1 MSKIND
7 LNEVLFDR
15 LEKLNNPD
23 LNEEDLQ
30 REISKTDAIVKV
42 SDTIIR
48 NAQVAL
54 KAQELFDQYGT
65 GRTVNIPLLGVSN
78 DGLMMENKRLRQE
91 LSDMKRGLN
100 GIN

>member
-7 LNEVLFDR
+7 LNEILFDR
-15 LEKLNNPD
+15 LERLND
-23 LNEEDLQ
+23 SELDEDGLQ

-54 KAQELFDQYGT
+54 KAQELFDAYGT
-65 GRTVNIPLLGVSN
+65 GRTVNIPLLGISN
-78 DGLMMENKRLRQE
+78 DDLMLENKRLRRE
-91 LSDMKRGLN
+91 ISDMKRGIN
-100 GIN
+100 GLS

>member
-7 LNEVLFDR
+7 LNEILFDR

-100 GIN
+100 EIN